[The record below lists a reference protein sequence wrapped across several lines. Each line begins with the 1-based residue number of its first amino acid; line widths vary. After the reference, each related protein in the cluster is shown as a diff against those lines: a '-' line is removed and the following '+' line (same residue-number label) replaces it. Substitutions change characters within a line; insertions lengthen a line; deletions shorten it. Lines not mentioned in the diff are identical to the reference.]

1 MIRKLSCHLR
11 SILYHY
17 SSNIQCKLITVLVFD
32 IRTMVNLKSI
42 LGKLRFRYP
51 EKFYVIN
58 PFLFF
63 IWIAQATDPSLK
75 EPDLGATFDFVE
87 EIQRQKR
94 GG

>member
-1 MIRKLSCHLR
+1 
-11 SILYHY
+11 
-17 SSNIQCKLITVLVFD
+17 
-32 IRTMVNLKSI
+32 MVNLKTI
-42 LGKLRFRYP
+42 LGKLHFVSR
-51 EKFYVIN
+51 EHSCE
-58 PFLFF
+58 FLRIF